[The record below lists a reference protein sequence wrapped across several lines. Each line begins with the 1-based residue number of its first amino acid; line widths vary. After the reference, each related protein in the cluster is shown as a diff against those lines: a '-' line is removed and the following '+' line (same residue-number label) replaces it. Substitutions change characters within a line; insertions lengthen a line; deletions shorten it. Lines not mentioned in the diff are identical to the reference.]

1 MTASAHSSGLRG
13 RRAASFKKTFSKG
26 VVTINNSTAV
36 RIAKSDQAKA
46 LLRFN
51 VRSRIHLACISEM
64 KLRFLIVVLLAS
76 GVLVVFAAVKA
87 SSSCKATVRT
97 YFSDAHGLR
106 AGAPVRVA
114 GVEVGRVSSVRV
126 RDDLRDKPAEVTMSL
141 ETRYKLKIPSDAV
154 VRLESDGVLGGNYPE
169 IDIRNARG
177 SALPD
182 GGTLKSEES
191 KAASSRD
198 LLECLAAIA
207 NHQGC
212 KIYKAS
218 KVAPQNQ
225 PIQAK

>member
-1 MTASAHSSGLRG
+1 
-13 RRAASFKKTFSKG
+13 
-26 VVTINNSTAV
+26 
-36 RIAKSDQAKA
+36 
-46 LLRFN
+46 
-51 VRSRIHLACISEM
+51 M

-76 GVLVVFAAVKA
+76 CVLVVFAVKA
-87 SSSCKATVRT
+87 SSSYKAIVRT

-191 KAASSRD
+191 NAGSSRD

-212 KIYKAS
+212 KISKSSKA
-218 KVAPQNQ
+218 APQHQ
-225 PIQAK
+225 SIQTK